1 MYDCDCPYC
10 NKTNTFF
17 EVDNCINKY
26 VPRMCEYCG
35 KIFYNLQRSFFDPFY
50 DNMNVE
56 IQTQEWMD
64 EKIKEKQVQEVG
76 DMKNEAGEIIAY
88 IYTPLF
94 DIYEKNGGKEHA
106 EKVIKKMF
114 NLKKENNE

>member
-10 NKTNTFF
+10 NETNTFF
-17 EVDNCINKY
+17 EVDGCINKY
-26 VPRMCEYCG
+26 VPRMCEHCG

-56 IQTQEWMD
+56 VQRKEWMD
-64 EKIKEKQVQEVG
+64 GKIEENQVQEVG
-76 DMKNEAGEIIAY
+76 AMRNEDGVVIAH

-94 DIYEKNGGKEHA
+94 DIYEKNGGREHA

-114 NLKKENNE
+114 NLRKERIK